1 MVLTTESLVVWST
14 DRTLVHFV
22 DHMKGR
28 LKVLSMY
35 GIRRKWTRSFIQ
47 YCTLNCPDM
56 KLFHDDNQAKC
67 CASLTEVLAK

>member
-1 MVLTTESLVVWST
+1 
-14 DRTLVHFV
+14 
-22 DHMKGR
+22 MKGR